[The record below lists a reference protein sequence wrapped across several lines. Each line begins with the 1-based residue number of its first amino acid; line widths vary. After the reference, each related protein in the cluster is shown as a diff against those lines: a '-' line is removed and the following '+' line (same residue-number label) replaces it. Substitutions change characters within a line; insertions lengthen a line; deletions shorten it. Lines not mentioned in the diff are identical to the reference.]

1 MGPPRL
7 LSRCV
12 LLPEVDRRSWTTMKC
27 NGCGAELA
35 EDAKTCTACGKELS
49 LGQKTAEGS
58 LHVAKE
64 TGVVAGKI
72 GKGLWGGAKA
82 VGAGAKKGFKG
93 SEEEKK
99 ES

>member
-1 MGPPRL
+1 
-7 LSRCV
+7 
-12 LLPEVDRRSWTTMKC
+12 MKC
-27 NGCGAELA
+27 AGCGAEIA
-35 EDAKTCTACGKELS
+35 EGTMKCAACGRELG
-49 LGQKTAEGS
+49 LGQKVGEES

-72 GKGLWGGAKA
+72 GKGIWGGAKA

-99 ES
+99 QS